1 MQNKGNY
8 QKQPNTGALFGEM
21 TVAKASGLS
30 FSVVAILPTVLFII
44 VGIILSCFG
53 LTGEGYE
60 KTQWYLYLQYV
71 LSQISFGLI
80 ALFWLYSTKKP
91 LKRAVKAQ
99 KCAPKY
105 YVIALLLQVGL
116 LFLSQLNGWFV
127 AFLEKL
133 GYPQTPPSIPNL
145 QGWGFFFATV
155 AIALLPA
162 LFEEIFFRGVLLK
175 GLRGFSK
182 AGVILLCGGLF
193 ALYHQNPAQ
202 TLYQFCC
209 GVAFALVAVK
219 AGSIFPTVLSHFL
232 NNFFILLL
240 EKQGVSSFS
249 PTVTA
254 WIFALSFVC
263 LVGTFVYLLAFDK
276 NDKKPNGQVLSEK
289 EKKNERKNFLVYSA
303 FGVIVCALVW
313 VVALF
318 GVGK

>member
-1 MQNKGNY
+1 M
-8 QKQPNTGALFGEM
+8 A
-21 TVAKASGLS
+21 VAKASGMS
-30 FSVVAILPTVLFII
+30 FSVVAFLPTVLFII
-44 VGIILSCFG
+44 VSIVLSCFN

-71 LSQISFGLI
+71 LPQISFGLI
-80 ALFWLYSTKKP
+80 AFFWLYSTRTP
-91 LKRAVKAQ
+91 LKGTLRAQ

-105 YVIALLLQVGL
+105 YLIALLLQVGL

-127 AFLEKL
+127 AFLEKI
-133 GYPQTPPSIPNL
+133 GYPQTPPSIPSL
-145 QGWGFFFATV
+145 QGGGFFFATV
-155 AIALLPA
+155 TIALLPA

-175 GLRGFSK
+175 GLHGFSK
-182 AGVILLCGGLF
+182 AGAILLCGGLF

-209 GVAFALVAVK
+209 GAAFALVAVK
-219 AGSIFPTVLSHFL
+219 AGSILPTVLSHFL

-249 PTVTA
+249 PTVTV
-254 WIFALSFVC
+254 WIFSVSFVF
-263 LVGTFVYLLAFDK
+263 LVGTLVYLLAFDK
-276 NDKKPNGQVLSEK
+276 KPSGQVLSEK
-289 EKKNERKNFLVYSA
+289 ERRNERKNFLVYSA